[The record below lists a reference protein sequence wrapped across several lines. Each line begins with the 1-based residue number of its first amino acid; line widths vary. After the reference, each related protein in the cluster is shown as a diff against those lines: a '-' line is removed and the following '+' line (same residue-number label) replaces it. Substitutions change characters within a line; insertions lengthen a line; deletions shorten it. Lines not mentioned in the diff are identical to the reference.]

1 MLTRALGSVDAEIG
15 LDKLLDVYLRQ
26 HRGVIITLKGTQLN
40 QQIAAVRLPRLEI
53 LNAVRLR
60 HGIVGMTTVEIA
72 HPGAIGINAIEVYTV
87 VSGLAGIVPA
97 TEHNGAVVSHHGIE
111 VVTLVKRNLFDV
123 LAIIVHHMQDK
134 RRAVAL
140 FVQAGVLR
148 LAFIKQY
155 RLGNP
160 LTGRGEND
168 SAIGQIGG
176 SNILSGAR
184 GNVRANDPTQG
195 VCTDVVFPDI
205 PGWLILVIGVL
216 EFRSAHGEQQSGA
229 IMGDMEIFNVVTQL
243 AVVIEKFRPG
253 KRSGSNIPCFSIGR
267 RTGLQ

>member
-26 HRGVIITLKGTQLN
+26 HRGVIITLKGSQLN
-40 QQIAAVRLPRLEI
+40 QQIAAVRLARLKV

-72 HPGAIGINAIEVYTV
+72 QPGAIGINAIEVYTV
-87 VSGLAGIVPA
+87 VAGLAGIVPA
-97 TEHNGAVVSHHGIE
+97 TEHNGAVVSHQGVK
-111 VVTLVKRNLFDV
+111 VVALVERDLFNV

-134 RRAVAL
+134 RRAVTL
-140 FVQAGVLR
+140 LVQARVLG
-148 LAFIKQY
+148 LTFIKQY
-155 RLGNP
+155 RLGDA
-160 LTGRGEND
+160 LTGGGKND

-176 SNILSGAR
+176 R
-184 GNVRANDPTQG
+184 NVLPGPRSDVRIDDSAQG
-195 VCTDVVFPDI
+195 VGTDVVFPDI
-205 PGWLILVIGVL
+205 PGWLILVIGVFD
-216 EFRSAHGEQQSGA
+216 FRGAHGEQQSDS
-229 IMGDMEIFNVVTQL
+229 IMGDMKIFNVVAQL

-253 KRSGSNIPCFSIGR
+253 ERSGSNIPCFSIGR